1 MTRATSVAP
10 TGNHATLR
18 QLAIRDTLLAE
29 YDHEMA
35 TTRKVLER
43 VPEERLTWR
52 PHERSMT
59 LGGLAQHVA
68 NIPNWSTAILDDVTF
83 ELTSSPLHLAEPASH
98 AAIMALFLASTAKAR
113 RALDKADGELSATWT
128 LRRNGHEVFTMPRT
142 AAFRTFV
149 VNHIVHHRGQLS
161 VYLRLNDVAVP
172 AIYGPSADEG

>member
-1 MTRATSVAP
+1 M
-10 TGNHATLR
+10 
-18 QLAIRDTLLAE
+18 LAE

-113 RALDKADGELSATWT
+113 RALDKADVDAQAKRPRGVHDATDRGVPD
-128 LRRNGHEVFTMPRT
+128 LRRQPHRSPPGAAERLPETERRRRTGHLRSLGRRRVDEAHPQSSTWILSSP
-142 AAFRTFV
+142 A
-149 VNHIVHHRGQLS
+149 HRFEM
-161 VYLRLNDVAVP
+161 
-172 AIYGPSADEG
+172 AIG

>member
-1 MTRATSVAP
+1 MAA
-10 TGNHATLR
+10 GNHATLR

-29 YDHEMA
+29 YDHEIA
-35 TTRKVLER
+35 TTRRVLER
-43 VPEERLTWR
+43 VPTERLSWR

-68 NIPNWSTAILDDVTF
+68 NIPNWATAILDDVVF
-83 ELTSSPLHLAEPASH
+83 ELTSAPLNLGEPDSY
-98 AAIMALFLASTAKAR
+98 AAIMALFKESTTRAR
-113 RALDKADGELSATWT
+113 KALDKSDGELSATWT

-161 VYLRLNDVAVP
+161 VYLRLNDIPVP
-172 AIYGPSADEG
+172 AIYGPSADER